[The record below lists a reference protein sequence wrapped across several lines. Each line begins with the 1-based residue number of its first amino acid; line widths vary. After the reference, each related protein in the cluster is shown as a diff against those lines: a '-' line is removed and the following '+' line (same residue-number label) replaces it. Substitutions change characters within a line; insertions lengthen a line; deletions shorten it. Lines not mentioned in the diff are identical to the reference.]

1 MFDQESAFLLRAG
14 FGKMA
19 AFDSFSDVSS
29 KSNFYRKAT
38 TLNVRQDIFGKL
50 NRQAHVGQVLF
61 ILLRRVLDSNSRVL
75 GDGLFAVEVSY
86 NKRLR
91 QRRQLALGS
100 AFGRKKSRGSGW
112 LNFGDCSVS
121 TLKTTAQA
129 LHASQTFN
137 SSTDAS
143 SKYERFFSLVNTR
156 LYYAFYTSLHRK
168 AKRKKRQQMSF
179 NKRS

>member
-19 AFDSFSDVSS
+19 AFDSFSDLCS

-61 ILLRRVLDSNSRVL
+61 ILLRRVLDPNSRVL

-86 NKRLR
+86 NK
-91 QRRQLALGS
+91 S
-100 AFGRKKSRGSGW
+100 F
-112 LNFGDCSVS
+112 VS
-121 TLKTTAQA
+121 DDNLLWEVHSDGK
-129 LHASQTFN
+129 
-137 SSTDAS
+137 
-143 SKYERFFSLVNTR
+143 SLVEVDG
-156 LYYAFYTSLHRK
+156 
-168 AKRKKRQQMSF
+168 
-179 NKRS
+179 

>member
-19 AFDSFSDVSS
+19 AFDSFSDLCS

-61 ILLRRVLDSNSRVL
+61 SLLRRVLDPNSRVL

-86 NKRLR
+86 NKSFVSDDNLLWEVHSDGKSLVEVDGWISAIAV
-91 QRRQLALGS
+91 LAHL
-100 AFGRKKSRGSGW
+100 KPLPKP
-112 LNFGDCSVS
+112 CSLLKLSILPPMLLVS
-121 TLKTTAQA
+121 T
-129 LHASQTFN
+129 N
-137 SSTDAS
+137 V
-143 SKYERFFSLVNTR
+143 FFR
-156 LYYAFYTSLHRK
+156 W
-168 AKRKKRQQMSF
+168 
-179 NKRS
+179 